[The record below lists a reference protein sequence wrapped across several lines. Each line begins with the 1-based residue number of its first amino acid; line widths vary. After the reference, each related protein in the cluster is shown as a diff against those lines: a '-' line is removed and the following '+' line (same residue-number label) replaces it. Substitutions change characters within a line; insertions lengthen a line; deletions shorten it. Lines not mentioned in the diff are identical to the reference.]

1 MKGLTT
7 MTKTEY
13 ITEINQLL
21 KSANYG
27 LLDFVLKLLRIS
39 ITSEGESEQSA

>member
-1 MKGLTT
+1 

-13 ITEINQLL
+13 ITEINNLL

-27 LLDFVLKLLRIS
+27 LLDFILKLLRIS
-39 ITSEGESEQSA
+39 VTSEEKSQRSA

>member
-1 MKGLTT
+1 

-13 ITEINQLL
+13 INEINILL

-27 LLDFVLKLLRIS
+27 LLDFILKLLRIS
-39 ITSEGESEQSA
+39 VTSSEASEQSA